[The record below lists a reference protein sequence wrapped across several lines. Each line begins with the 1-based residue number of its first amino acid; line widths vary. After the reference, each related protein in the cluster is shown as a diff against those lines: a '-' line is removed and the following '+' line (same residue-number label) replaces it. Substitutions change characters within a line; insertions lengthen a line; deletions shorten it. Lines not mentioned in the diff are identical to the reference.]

1 MRHALFIGTLLFV
14 FSATAQAFCFREAG
28 ARYSIDPLLLRAIA
42 RQESSLNPVAKNF
55 NRDKKGNVLS
65 IDYGLMMIN
74 SIHIPK
80 LIRLGV
86 IKSASDLLN
95 NPCLNV
101 MIGAWVLARHFKVCG
116 VSWICLGSYNAGF
129 KDESEGRRLKY
140 ARRVYAKYE
149 EELQGRA
156 GG

>member
-1 MRHALFIGTLLFV
+1 MRHALLIGAVLLMCSV
-14 FSATAQAFCFREAG
+14 TAYASCFKEAG

-42 RQESSLNPVAKNF
+42 RQESSLNPTAKNF
-55 NRDKKGNVLS
+55 NRDKDGHVMS

-74 SIHIPK
+74 STHIPE

-86 IKSASDLLN
+86 IKRASDLLS

-101 MIGAWVLARHFKVCG
+101 MIGAWILARHFKVCG
-116 VSWICLGSYNAGF
+116 ISWICLGSYNAGF
-129 KDESEGRRLKY
+129 KEESEGRRLNY
-140 ARRVYAKYE
+140 ARRIYAKYE